1 MKRESKPH
9 FSNDQLTGSAQS
21 LRRNMTKEERKLW
34 YNFLKHLSVTVNRQK
49 VIGRYIVDFYI
60 HKEKLVIELD
70 GDQHGEPAGLAK
82 DEKRDAWLREQG
94 MTVLRYPNTAVNTS
108 FEEVCRDILLHLPG
122 VPEPEIEY

>member
-9 FSNDQLTGSAQS
+9 FSNNQLTGSAQS

-108 FEEVCRDILLHLPG
+108 FEEVCRDILLHLPS